1 MSNQRPDANWPSVV
15 ALKTILHVLGL
26 IPVSGDVELMG
37 GHPTP
42 NLCFG
47 LLPFGFTA
55 GNTRAFL
62 EQQLQHTLEFPPLKS
77 KPYQLNWHS
86 RDQRGKRFL
95 SMLRHDQSSSSSSL
109 WSFPG
114 GNFSKTM

>member
-62 EQQLQHTLEFPPLKS
+62 EQQLQHTLKFPPLF
-77 KPYQLNWHS
+77 LNQVKALPAKLAQ
-86 RDQRGKRFL
+86 QRSVG
-95 SMLRHDQSSSSSSL
+95 
-109 WSFPG
+109 
-114 GNFSKTM
+114 